1 MNAAPPLVTPD
12 PSALTEVLARY
23 ERWFVLTGAGCSTLS
38 GIPAYR
44 DETGAWKHKPPIQY
58 RDFVSSEALRRR
70 YWARSFVGFERVHR
84 AQPSGAHHALAR
96 LEQLGLSRLLV
107 TQNVD
112 GLHQK
117 AGSTNVIDLHGQLA
131 FVECLTCRERFERAP
146 MQALLLE
153 RNPWLSSAVATGTTP
168 DGDAELAPGTWEGM
182 VVPSCDRCGG
192 VLKPAVVFF
201 GENVPRARID
211 DAYAALAAADALLVV
226 GSSLM
231 VFSGYRFARRAAEL
245 GKPLVVVNSGTTRA
259 DALASLKVHGE
270 CGALLHAAIERL
282 HPAG

>member
-12 PSALTEVLARY
+12 PSALAEVLARHH
-23 ERWFVLTGAGCSTLS
+23 RWFILTGAGCSTQS

-58 RDFVSSEALRRR
+58 RDFVGSEALRRR

-84 AQPSGAHHALAR
+84 AQPNTAHRALAQ
-96 LEQLGLSRLLV
+96 LEQLGRARLLV

-117 AGSTNVIDLHGQLA
+117 AGSASVIDLHGQIA
-131 FVECLTCRERFERAP
+131 HVECLACRERFERASL
-146 MQALLLE
+146 QALLLE
-153 RNPWLSSAVATGTTP
+153 HNPWLSSAVATGTTP

-182 VVPSCDRCGG
+182 VVPGCERCGG
-192 VLKPAVVFF
+192 VLKPAVVFY
-201 GENVPRARID
+201 GENVPRARVE
-211 DAYAALAAADALLVV
+211 DAYAALAESDALLVV

-231 VFSGYRFARRAAEL
+231 VFSGYRFARRAVEL
-245 GKPLVVVNSGTTRA
+245 GKPVVVVNSGTTRA
-259 DALASLKVHGE
+259 DPLASLKLSGE
-270 CGALLHAAIERL
+270 CGALLHAAIQPLE
-282 HPAG
+282 PSV